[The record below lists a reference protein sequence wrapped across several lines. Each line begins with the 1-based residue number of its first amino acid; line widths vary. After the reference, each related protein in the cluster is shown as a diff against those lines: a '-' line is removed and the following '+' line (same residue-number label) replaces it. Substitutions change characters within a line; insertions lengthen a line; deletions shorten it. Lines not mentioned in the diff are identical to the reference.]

1 MGPRA
6 PSHGQASSKDAA
18 LVSRAYH
25 PHTRQRL
32 VEAGLPRQRQR
43 HVQAGQRALLLWCSE
58 QQPLQPPA
66 TSMPRSGILVTPLRG
81 TSFKYKCR
89 PVDGSPRMQ
98 NYADLPSPAPRARR
112 GARTQQAIRGDGV
125 HNAAAA
131 LHALLQIYPTLTYTR
146 TQQAARGDGV
156 RDAAAALNAA
166 RHLLH
171 LALARAHQLHH
182 LRAQPVSF
190 YPDPTLPYP

>member
-1 MGPRA
+1 VVLRA
-6 PSHGQASSKDAA
+6 AASTTARNKHATKW
-18 LVSRAYH
+18 H
-25 PHTRQRL
+25 PCHATSWHIIQI
-32 VEAGLPRQRQR
+32 QM
-43 HVQAGQRALLLWCSE
+43 QAGRRL
-58 QQPLQPPA
+58 
-66 TSMPRSGILVTPLRG
+66 TPYAKLR
-81 TSFKYKCR
+81 T
-89 PVDGSPRMQ
+89 
-98 NYADLPSPAPRARR
+98 DLPSPAPRARR
-112 GARTQQAIRGDGV
+112 GARTQQAKRGDGV